1 MSDKKHNYIRDD
13 IIIDFPLPRSLQQ
26 MIAEAEEYDEQK
38 KIEFFCMADIIDTT
52 CKNCYASGKI
62 TQEQWDIITTKYSVN
77 ADY

>member
-38 KIEFFCMADIIDTT
+38 K
-52 CKNCYASGKI
+52 
-62 TQEQWDIITTKYSVN
+62 
-77 ADY
+77 